1 MYRFHVAGVDRLILA
16 FALTLVLPFTSNAE
30 RNGQPATD
38 QLGQED
44 IWGNP
49 TFVGGVTNGGAAG
62 HSIW

>member
-1 MYRFHVAGVDRLILA
+1 MGSNYIGRISILLIGLA
-16 FALTLVLPFTSNAE
+16 VLSPAFGIAQQ
-30 RNGQPATD
+30 NGPPATD

-49 TFVGGVTNGGAAG
+49 TFVGGVTNGGPAG

>member
-1 MYRFHVAGVDRLILA
+1 MRSSRTTRIGF
-16 FALTLVLPFTSNAE
+16 LVLATALLGPATAGAQ

-38 QLGQED
+38 QLGQAD

-49 TFVGGVTNGGAAG
+49 TFVGGVTNGGPAG

>member
-1 MYRFHVAGVDRLILA
+1 MVRFRIADIGRLILP
-16 FALTLVLPFTSNAE
+16 FSLTLILPFTLSAQ
-30 RNGQPATD
+30 RNGQSATD

>member
-1 MYRFHVAGVDRLILA
+1 MVRFRIAGIGRLILP
-16 FALTLVLPFTSNAE
+16 FSLTLILPFTLSAQ
-30 RNGQPATD
+30 RNGQSATD

-49 TFVGGVTNGGAAG
+49 TFVGGVTNGGASG